1 MSDVQLLFH
10 PVSDAG
16 GVTGVDVSITRVLR
30 GKIQV
35 DYRVSGA
42 VSELEVPAQAQ
53 PHRVEG
59 LWKNTC
65 FEIFIKQ
72 SDKEIDLEYNF
83 SPSSQWA
90 VYQFSSYRRD
100 MAEVATAAPEIIVE
114 WQEFDL
120 VISASLYLP
129 DGWQESDVKVGL
141 SAVLATQNGNRS
153 YWALVHPEGD
163 PDFHHK
169 DCFALELKAPSAA

>member
-1 MSDVQLLFH
+1 MSEVQLLCH
-10 PVSDAG
+10 PQSDAG
-16 GVTGVDVSITRVLR
+16 GVTGVNASITRVGR
-30 GKIQV
+30 GEIQV
-35 DYRVSGA
+35 VYRVSGA
-42 VSELEVPAQAQ
+42 VRELEVPAQTQ
-53 PHRVEG
+53 PHRVDG

-72 SDKEIDLEYNF
+72 PDEEIYLEHNF

-90 VYQFSSYRRD
+90 VYQFSNYRRD
-100 MAEVATAAPEIIVE
+100 MVEVATAAPEFIVE
-114 WQEFDL
+114 RQDIDL
-120 VISASLYLP
+120 VISASFYLP
-129 DGWQESDVKVGL
+129 DEWQESDLQVGL
-141 SAVLATQNGNRS
+141 SAVLATKIGNRS

>member
-1 MSDVQLLFH
+1 MSEVELLCH
-10 PVSDAG
+10 PQSDAG
-16 GVTGVDVSITRVLR
+16 GVTGVDVSITRVL
-30 GKIQV
+30 GGEIQV

-42 VSELEVPAQAQ
+42 VSELEVPAQVQ
-53 PHRVEG
+53 PHRADA

-72 SDKEIDLEYNF
+72 PDQEIYLEYNF

-90 VYQFSSYRRD
+90 VYQFSNYRRD
-100 MAEVATAAPEIIVE
+100 MADVATAAPEISVE
-114 WQEFDL
+114 QQDIDL

-129 DGWQESDVKVGL
+129 DDLQESDLQVGL
-141 SAVLATQNGNRS
+141 SAVLTTKNGNRS
-153 YWALVHPEGD
+153 YWALAHPSEQ

-169 DCFALELKAPSAA
+169 DCFALQLTAPSAA